1 MREGTTA
8 MGCLKLPHI
17 LRVVEIV
24 LCALAVVLPMI
35 KRLGAHPYNVWCEF
49 VWTFSLIVATVIL
62 VVELLKLDLV
72 LGIILQHS
80 WDDLATGLTL
90 LCSFM
95 LLTASIIFPVRVMQ
109 CTVCFVEIITCIV
122 SFAAT
127 VVFLV
132 DGVRAKM
139 KIMSG
144 GYLSAVCGVLRFTEA
159 LCACIMFAA
168 YASYFLGVSSYQIPA
183 AMGWCM
189 VVYIVCFVA
198 SVLMILFN
206 LVKLLKALLCVDKI
220 EVIVNVIAVV
230 LYITAMILWPIY
242 GKRHYYTYNK
252 WDYDG
257 RSTSNYGYRY
267 RDLMVVL
274 AFTALNLILYIVDMI
289 LSLLALHKRI

>member
-1 MREGTTA
+1 

-17 LRVVEIV
+17 LRVLEIV
-24 LCALAVVLPMI
+24 LCTLALILPMF
-35 KRLGAHPYNVWCEF
+35 RSMGAHPYNVWCEF
-49 VWTFSLIVATVIL
+49 VWTFCL
-62 VVELLKLDLV
+62 VVAVVIMVLELLKLELI
-72 LGIILQHS
+72 LSAFLQHS
-80 WDDLATGLTL
+80 WADLATGLTL

-95 LLTASIIFPVRVMQ
+95 LFTAAIIYPVRVMQ
-109 CTVCFVEIITCIV
+109 CTVCFFQIVTCICA
-122 SFAAT
+122 FAAF

-132 DGVRAKM
+132 DGVMAKL

-159 LCACIMFAA
+159 LFACIMFSA
-168 YASYFLGVSSYQIPA
+168 YASYFLGVSASDIPA

-206 LVKLLKALLCVDKI
+206 LIKLLKALVPVDKM
-220 EVIVNVIAVV
+220 EVIVNVIAVL
-230 LYITAMILWPIY
+230 LYITAVILWPIY
-242 GKRHYYTYNK
+242 GKRHYYAYYK

-257 RSTSNYGYRY
+257 RRDTSYGLRY
-267 RDLMVVL
+267 RDLMVVTV
-274 AFTALNLILYIVDMI
+274 FTAVNLILYIVDMI